1 MHAASMAAMTKM
13 VQVRDVPDDL
23 HAALKDRAR
32 RSGMSLSDYLR
43 TELARIAARPV
54 LADVLAETAGWAAP
68 LTFAE
73 AVEDVHESRRHQR

>member
-1 MHAASMAAMTKM
+1 MKTVTKM

-32 RSGMSLSDYLR
+32 RNGMSLSDYLR

-54 LADVLAETAGWAAP
+54 LADVLAETAGWAVP

-73 AVEDVHESRRHQR
+73 AVAAVQEGRCDER

>member
-1 MHAASMAAMTKM
+1 MPKM

-54 LADVLAETAGWAAP
+54 LADVFAETARWDVP
-68 LTFAE
+68 LTFGE
-73 AVEDVHESRRHQR
+73 ALDDVRESRRDEP